1 MLEKNSKCACC
12 GKAISDVEYIRY
24 GGICSEC
31 WYKEDQERKK
41 KERAIHEFEHRGNK
55 ITEEY
60 NKRTKEY
67 EYMFYLMD
75 EDYDTYDFGPFESL
89 EEAKKTMDELLDDVD
104 SPYLRE
110 D

>member
-1 MLEKNSKCACC
+1 MIEKNSKCACC

-24 GGICSEC
+24 AGLCSEC

-41 KERAIHEFEHRGNK
+41 KERAMHEFSHRGNK
-55 ITEEY
+55 ITESY
-60 NKRTKEY
+60 NIHTKEHKY
-67 EYMFYLMD
+67 NFYLMD
-75 EDYDTYDFGPFESL
+75 EDYDTYDFGPFDSL
-89 EEAKKTMDELLDDVD
+89 EEAKEVMDELLDDVD

>member
-1 MLEKNSKCACC
+1 MLEKNSKCPIC

-31 WYKEDQERKK
+31 WFKEDQEQKK
-41 KERAIHEFEHRGNK
+41 KEREMHEFEHRGNK
-55 ITEEY
+55 ITENY
-60 NKRTKEY
+60 NKNTKEY

-89 EEAKKTMDELLDDVD
+89 EEAKETMDELLDNVD
-104 SPYLRE
+104 SPYFRE

>member
-1 MLEKNSKCACC
+1 MDKFN
-12 GKAISDVEYIRY
+12 
-24 GGICSEC
+24 
-31 WYKEDQERKK
+31 WFKE
-41 KERAIHEFEHRGNK
+41 EFEHRGNK
-55 ITEEY
+55 ITKNY
-60 NKRTKEY
+60 NKDTKEY

-89 EEAKKTMDELLDDVD
+89 EEAKQTMDELLDDVD

>member
-12 GKAISDVEYIRY
+12 GKSITDVEYIRY

-31 WYKEDQERKK
+31 WFKEDQERKK
-41 KERAIHEFEHRGNK
+41 KEREMHEFEHRGNK
-55 ITEEY
+55 ITKSY
-60 NKRTKEY
+60 NKDTKEY

-89 EEAKKTMDELLDDVD
+89 EEAKQTMDELLDDVD

>member
-1 MLEKNSKCACC
+1 MLEKNSKCTCC

-24 GGICSEC
+24 GRLCSEC

-41 KERAIHEFEHRGNK
+41 KERVNHEFAHRGNK
-55 ITEEY
+55 ITENY
-60 NKRTKEY
+60 NKDTKEY